1 MNIHDQIVEIFEE
14 NGVDVENADSFSNI
28 ESIQYISIIVDIEQK
43 FDVSLPDYILTRDD
57 ILNFDQFADI
67 VKEVITVS
75 DNT

>member
-14 NGVDVENADSFSNI
+14 NGVDVENADSFNNI

>member
-14 NGVDVENADSFSNI
+14 NGVDVENADSFNNI

-57 ILNFDQFADI
+57 SLLHF
-67 VKEVITVS
+67 
-75 DNT
+75 

>member
-14 NGVDVENADSFSNI
+14 NGVDAENADSFNNI

>member
-14 NGVDVENADSFSNI
+14 NGIDVENADSFNNI

>member
-14 NGVDVENADSFSNI
+14 NGVDVENADSFYNI

>member
-14 NGVDVENADSFSNI
+14 NGVDVENADSFNNI

-43 FDVSLPDYILTRDD
+43 FDVPLPDYILTRDD